1 MWGSN
6 PMGAPGGYGMQP
18 GHMGGAQWGGWGD
31 QGQGQPG
38 AGGGFQG
45 GGDRQGGR
53 MGYNKQQRPRRP
65 LGEPTNNIMI
75 RNLPYAFREA
85 DLQELA
91 QPFGKVIRATVWIDP
106 VTKRPKGFGLVQYAS
121 VTEAQ
126 AAVDGLTGREVVGSR
141 GNTLRLQA
149 EYSYGKGDNRRPL
162 AEGPSA
168 SEKVSLVKEI
178 RGALAAKGQA
188 EPFGLTSMPLDRL
201 QAYLDFLGGPIRGEP
216 AAPAPAA
223 EPTAESPKSPAGE
236 PEAQAAAPAAQ

>member
-6 PMGAPGGYGMQP
+6 PMGGAHGGYALHPTHIG
-18 GHMGGAQWGGWGD
+18 GGGAQWGGWAGGD
-31 QGQGQPG
+31 AGPSAG
-38 AGGGFQG
+38 AGAGYQGGGG

-53 MGYNKQQRPRRP
+53 MGGYAKQQRPRRP

-106 VTKRPKGFGLVQYAS
+106 VTKRPKGFGLVQYSS

-178 RGALAAKGQA
+178 RGALVAKGQA

-201 QAYLDFLGGPIRGEP
+201 QAYLDFLGGPIRQPE
-216 AAPAPAA
+216 A
-223 EPTAESPKSPAGE
+223 EAGSPK
-236 PEAQAAAPAAQ
+236 PEAQPDSPPAEPASQ